1 MRSLIAAA
9 AALLLALAPL
19 PAAAQKDRLVLG
31 AVLEP
36 PHLDPTGS
44 PAAAIDEVL
53 YANVMEGLVRID
65 EKGEVRPALAES
77 WSVSPDGLAYT
88 FKLRPNI
95 VFHDGAPFDS
105 AAVKFTVERAQAPES
120 VNPQKKI
127 FEEIAA
133 VETPD
138 PATAVIRLKRPDYL
152 FLTVMGY
159 GDSVMFSPRSAGQAK
174 TGPVGTGPFRFVR
187 WVKGDRIEL
196 RKFNRY
202 RSAADI
208 ALKSVTFRFIG
219 DPAANTASLLS
230 GDVDAVPNGVPP
242 ETLPQF
248 RADPRFIV
256 AVGSTEGETILA
268 INNKKPPFDDV
279 RVRRAIS
286 YAIDRKA
293 IIDGALSGEARPIG
307 SHFSPLHPAYVD
319 LTGRYPHDPA
329 KAKALLAE
337 AGHGDGISATLKL
350 PPPAYARRSGEIL
363 AQQLGAVGIK
373 VTIEPLQW
381 AQWLSSVFTNK
392 EYDLSIVAHTEP
404 LDIEI
409 YGRPNYYFNY
419 GNPRIAEL
427 WEEAKA
433 TPDDAARNR
442 LYGEMQRIIADD
454 AVNGFL
460 FQLPKIGVWNKNLT
474 GLWKDSPIQANDVT
488 AVRWTR

>member
-1 MRSLIAAA
+1 
-9 AALLLALAPL
+9 
-19 PAAAQKDRLVLG
+19 
-31 AVLEP
+31 
-36 PHLDPTGS
+36 
-44 PAAAIDEVL
+44 
-53 YANVMEGLVRID
+53 
-65 EKGEVRPALAES
+65 
-77 WSVSPDGLAYT
+77 VS
-88 FKLRPNI
+88 
-95 VFHDGAPFDS
+95 
-105 AAVKFTVERAQAPES
+105 
-120 VNPQKKI
+120 
-127 FEEIAA
+127 
-133 VETPD
+133 
-138 PATAVIRLKRPDYL
+138 
-152 FLTVMGY
+152 
-159 GDSVMFSPRSAGQAK
+159 
-174 TGPVGTGPFRFVR
+174 
-187 WVKGDRIEL
+187 
-196 RKFNRY
+196 
-202 RSAADI
+202 
-208 ALKSVTFRFIG
+208 FRFIG
-219 DPAANTASLLS
+219 DPAAITASLLS

-419 GNPRIAEL
+419 GNPKIAEL
-427 WEEAKA
+427 WEEVKA
-433 TPDDAARNR
+433 TPDEAARNR

-454 AVNGFL
+454 AVNDFL
-460 FQLPKIGVWNKNLT
+460 FQLPKIGVWNRNLT
-474 GLWKDSPIQANDVT
+474 GLWTNSPIQANDVT
-488 AVRWTR
+488 RVHWTR